1 LSHYERFEHYHATFY
16 NHVEALSVTPF
27 APGALSRGL
36 AALLVSCLRLEG
48 GEFNQN
54 DAAMKMAS
62 KATDADVQQVIEDIA
77 RRAELVG
84 PDGKK
89 LADLVRAELKEK
101 LDYWQHEAQNT
112 EAGRILC
119 YHRRSDKE
127 GVRVSLLS
135 RPGMERW
142 EPFTCLNS
150 LREVEP
156 TSQLMLDERPLDF
169 ADKSPDDES
178 AEAPEEE
185 GE

>member
-1 LSHYERFEHYHATFY
+1 MTEDINYYRLMLGAQ
-16 NHVEALSVTPF
+16 SVHF
-27 APGALSRGL
+27 AE
-36 AALLVSCLRLEG
+36 CFEG
-48 GEFNQN
+48 GFIGVDVEIEQDLTGEFPDDWREFNPN

-119 YHRRSDKE
+119 YNRRSDKE

-169 ADKSPDDES
+169 ADKPPDDES

>member
-27 APGALSRGL
+27 ALGALSRGL

-48 GEFNQN
+48 SEFNPN

-101 LDYWQHEAQNT
+101 LDYWQHESQNT

-135 RPGMERW
+135 RPGMERR

-156 TSQLMLDERPLDF
+156 TSQLILDERPLDY

>member
-1 LSHYERFEHYHATFY
+1 
-16 NHVEALSVTPF
+16 
-27 APGALSRGL
+27 
-36 AALLVSCLRLEG
+36 
-48 GEFNQN
+48 
-54 DAAMKMAS
+54 MAS
-62 KATDADVQQVIEDIA
+62 KATDADVQQVIEGIA

-119 YHRRSDKE
+119 YHRRADKE
-127 GVRVSLLS
+127 GVRTSLLS

-156 TSQLMLDERPLDF
+156 TVRLILDERPLDF
-169 ADKSPDDES
+169 TEDTPGDES
-178 AEAPEEE
+178 TTTPKEE